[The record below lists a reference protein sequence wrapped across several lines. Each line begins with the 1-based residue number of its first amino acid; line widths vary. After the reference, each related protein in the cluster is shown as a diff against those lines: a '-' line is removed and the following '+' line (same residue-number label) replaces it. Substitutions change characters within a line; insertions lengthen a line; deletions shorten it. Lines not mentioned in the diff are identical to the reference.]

1 MTPSQEGARRNSRRK
16 AFELL
21 FELEQHPGV
30 SAEDILERSFADPD
44 VLEAYSSD
52 EDEDGYVLV
61 EAEADKGSNL
71 YRMRPRG
78 RKLQQ
83 FVTELV
89 LAAKQHEEAIDAELA
104 KHPHDWSFD
113 RIGTAERVL
122 MRLAVAEMAYLGTAH
137 KVVINEVLDLA
148 KQYAQADAVKFIN
161 GILGAVVRNLQQL
174 GESAS
179 TEPGTSPGSD
189 ADAGDDYPELDG
201 LDLLADEDE

>member
-1 MTPSQEGARRNSRRK
+1 MTPAHEGARRNARRK

-30 SAEDILERSFADPD
+30 DPQQILERSFADPD
-44 VLEAYSSD
+44 VLEAYCRD

-61 EAEADKGSNL
+61 EAEEDKGSSL

-78 RKLQQ
+78 RKMQQ
-83 FVTELV
+83 FVSELV
-89 LAAKQHEEAIDAELA
+89 LAAKEHEAAIDAELA

-161 GILGAVVRNLQQL
+161 GILGAVVRNLPLL
-174 GESAS
+174 GESAADK
-179 TEPGTSPGSD
+179 GD
-189 ADAGDDYPELDG
+189 APERPDSAGPEAEND
-201 LDLLADEDE
+201 

>member
-1 MTPSQEGARRNSRRK
+1 MSSNPEGGRRNARRK

-21 FELEQHPGV
+21 FELEQHPGLAV
-30 SAEDILERSFADPD
+30 QKILERSFSDPD
-44 VLEAYSSD
+44 VLAAYNSD
-52 EDEDGYVLV
+52 EDEDGYVVV
-61 EAEADKGSNL
+61 EAGPDKPGGA
-71 YRMRPRG
+71 MRPLART

-89 LAAKQHEEAIDAELA
+89 QAAKQHEAEIDAELA

-148 KQYAQADAVKFIN
+148 KQYAQDDAVKFIN
-161 GILGAVVRNLQQL
+161 GILGAVVRNLPQL
-174 GESAS
+174 GESS
-179 TEPGTSPGSD
+179 KSRPPDSDGSS
-189 ADAGDDYPELDG
+189 ARPESE
-201 LDLLADEDE
+201 A